1 MTLMNGSLRP
11 CCGRK
16 LSVVSSRIALGTVQ
30 FGLSYGIANRFG
42 QVSRKEAAAILVHA
56 LAAGLDTLDTA
67 IAYGDS
73 ELQLGEIGVQQW
85 QVISKLPALPDAC
98 TDVAGW
104 VRDSVRGSL
113 QRLRVPRLH
122 GMLVHRTQDLLGS
135 HGDALRRGLA
145 AVKDAGMV
153 EAVGVSVYAP
163 EELEALE
170 PCMRLELVQL
180 PLSIVDRRFVSSG
193 WLTRLQRAGTRV
205 HARSVFLQGLLLM
218 DAATRPARFD
228 RWQRLWDEWDR
239 WLRDQALTPLQLCLG
254 FVLSQPEIDRV
265 VVGVD
270 SLPQLQ
276 GILASTAAPFVAA
289 PIGLISE
296 DLDLVNPSR
305 WSAS

>member
-11 CCGRK
+11 CCVRT
-16 LSVVSSRIALGTVQ
+16 LNVVSSRIALGTVQ

-42 QVSRKEAAAILVHA
+42 QVSRKEAARDPAHA

-122 GMLVHRTQDLLGS
+122 GMLVHRSQDLLGS

-170 PCMRLELVQL
+170 SCMRLELVQL

-218 DAATRPARFD
+218 DATARPARFN
-228 RWQRLWDEWDR
+228 RWQRLWDAVGSVVARSGLDPVAVVFG
-239 WLRDQALTPLQLCLG
+239 LRA
-254 FVLSQPEIDRV
+254 
-265 VVGVD
+265 
-270 SLPQLQ
+270 
-276 GILASTAAPFVAA
+276 VATR
-289 PIGLISE
+289 
-296 DLDLVNPSR
+296 NRSR
-305 WSAS
+305 GCGCR